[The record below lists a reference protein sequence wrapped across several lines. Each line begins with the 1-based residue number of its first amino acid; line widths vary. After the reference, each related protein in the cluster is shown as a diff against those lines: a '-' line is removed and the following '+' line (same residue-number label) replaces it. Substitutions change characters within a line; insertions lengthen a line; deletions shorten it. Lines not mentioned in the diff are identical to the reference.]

1 MEPNDQYLCIV
12 PDAKARAGAPQVYL
26 PFEGDATL
34 LIILSKA
41 FLLANDGAIK
51 DPVILRQLGESA

>member
-12 PDAKARAGAPQVYL
+12 PNGRANGTDGDLYL

-34 LIILSKA
+34 SIIVSKA
-41 FLLANDGAIK
+41 ILLANDTCID
-51 DPVILRQLGESA
+51 DPTIVRQIDW

>member
-12 PDAKARAGAPQVYL
+12 PDSRARAAEDDLYL

-34 LIILSKA
+34 SIIISKA
-41 FLLANDGAIK
+41 LLLAADTKIK
-51 DPVILRQLGESA
+51 DPTITRQIEAK